1 MSYKIENITIG
12 SDPEIFI
19 KNNEDMLDSAI
30 DLFGGTKEEPI
41 DIGEGCFVQ
50 EDNILVEFNT
60 PPTNSKDV
68 FIKAINHAKDYISA
82 ILTPLDKK
90 LYYSSSEIAT
100 KEILKEKKANVF
112 GCAPSFNVLTETT
125 TELDVDSLSEKDKAL
140 RSSGFH
146 IHIGYDNPEEHT
158 NDRLVMCFDLFV
170 TLYLINEDYDIHNRR
185 LLYGKIGDSRDKK
198 YGVECRSLG
207 GYFLKDDQTISKVW
221 DQTLKSIE
229 FAKTSNLTN
238 SELRSYINYCL
249 NDGKLIVDSVN
260 SIMLQLGIKEE
271 KLVNN
276 I

>member
-19 KNNEDMLDSAI
+19 KDNKNELSSAI
-30 DLFGGTKEEPI
+30 NLFGGTKEEPI

-60 PPTNSKDV
+60 PPTNNKEV
-68 FIKAINHAKDYISA
+68 FLSAINHSKDYISA

-100 KEILKEKKANVF
+100 DDILKEEKANVF
-112 GCAPSFNVLTETT
+112 GCAPSFNVLTQTS
-125 TELDVDSLSEKDKAL
+125 TELDIDSLSKKDKAL

-146 IHIGYDNPEEHT
+146 IHIGYDNPEEET
-158 NDRLVMCFDLFV
+158 NDRLVMCFELFV
-170 TLYLINEDYDIHNRR
+170 TLYLINKDYDLHNRR

-207 GYFLKDDQTISKVW
+207 GYFLKDDESISKVW
-221 DQTLKSIE
+221 DQTLKAIE
-229 FAKTSNLTN
+229 FAKTSDLSNG
-238 SELRSYINYCL
+238 ELKTYINHCL
-249 NDGKLIVDSVN
+249 NNGEVIPE
-260 SIMLQLGIKEE
+260 SINLVLLQLGIKEE